1 MVVFIKT
8 KSLQGLTNLSMK
20 TLGDVQNLHWED
32 NSLPKKI
39 EFKDCLLSDIQ
50 TVSYATIS
58 CLSGCQWSTLTEF
71 MFGLNGVTSEFVFLD
86 ALCVNPMDKGPA
98 VSNVRWKIM
107 EHSQEHH
114 IIELDCFLGDKVW
127 QDLAFIDPEV
137 RPTVHYSKNDPESQ
151 TLLMEKVRE
160 KGLEYHHELVLSH
173 SISCRWKSVKDF
185 NNRIND
191 VINNALDLSQVGIFL
206 ISVAYH

>member
-1 MVVFIKT
+1 
-8 KSLQGLTNLSMK
+8 MK

-98 VSNVRWKIM
+98 MTNMRWKIM
-107 EHSQEHH
+107 EHSHEHH
-114 IIELDCFLGDKVW
+114 IIELRCLREGKIW
-127 QDLAFIDPEV
+127 HDLAFIDPKMH
-137 RPTVHYSKNDPESQ
+137 PTVHYSTNDLKSQ
-151 TLLMEKVRE
+151 
-160 KGLEYHHELVLSH
+160 
-173 SISCRWKSVKDF
+173 KSVIQKLHGKGFESFEFSGRHGDVQLARDEIIHRWETMENF
-185 NNRIND
+185 NRRVQDIVD
-191 VINNALDLSQVGIFL
+191 HAFLEFSQKQVSI
-206 ISVAYH
+206 V